1 MRSHLLLTGAL
12 SLGSLAS
19 MGCSIAATPDG
30 PDAAEQTAS
39 TATAI
44 VVVERTTGPGDA
56 VRADAVIARFVR
68 VRGHEEA
75 RTVDEQ
81 ALRIAGVSSP
91 DRDLPAL
98 GTCSTGDAQVHAA
111 VQPRSVDLLDVGVLT
126 LGDRDVTAE
135 QARAK
140 NTVLLPRT
148 MFDPTDGVSGVIYS
162 ARSTDSFTPSS
173 RLQLRTSGG
182 PDLPE
187 GFLVNVASPR
197 EFSDVRVTSAPAS
210 ALDITW
216 DVSDAD
222 DARDLV
228 YVDVT
233 SATSHLVARCTTG
246 GTTAEQGHVVVPASL
261 LGTLEEGQLSVHRL
275 HRESFRSKGIEPGE
289 IRFDVARVVTF
300 HR

>member
-30 PDAAEQTAS
+30 PDAAESTAS
-39 TATAI
+39 TATAV
-44 VVVERTTGPGDA
+44 VVVERTTGPGDT

-68 VRGHEEA
+68 VHQG
-75 RTVDEQ
+75 TVDDQ
-81 ALRIAGVSSP
+81 ALRIAGASSP
-91 DRDLPAL
+91 DHDLPAL
-98 GTCSTGDAQVHAA
+98 GTCTTGETEVHAA
-111 VQPRSVDLLDVGVLT
+111 LQPRSVDLLDVGVLT
-126 LGDRDVTAE
+126 LGDHDVPAS
-135 QARAK
+135 AK

-162 ARSTDSFTPSS
+162 ARSTEAFTPSS

-197 EFSDVRVTSAPAS
+197 EVSDVRVAAVPPS
-210 ALDITW
+210 ALDVTW

-228 YVDVT
+228 YVDVM
-233 SATSHLVARCTTG
+233 SRLPNAASRLVARCTT
-246 GTTAEQGHVVVPASL
+246 ADQGHVVVPSAL
-261 LGTLEEGQLSVHRL
+261 LGSLEEGQLSVHRL

>member
-1 MRSHLLLTGAL
+1 MRCHLLLTGAL
-12 SLGSLAS
+12 SIGSLAS
-19 MGCSIAATPDG
+19 VGCSISATPDG
-30 PDAAEQTAS
+30 PDAAESTAS
-39 TATAI
+39 TATAV

-68 VRGHEEA
+68 VHQG
-75 RTVDEQ
+75 TVDDQ
-81 ALRIAGVSSP
+81 ALRIAGAAW
-91 DRDLPAL
+91 DLPAV
-98 GTCSTGDAQVHAA
+98 GTCSTGEAKAYA
-111 VQPRSVDLLDVGVLT
+111 SLTPRSVDLLDVGVLT
-126 LGDRDVTAE
+126 LGDRDVPASS
-135 QARAK
+135 K

-162 ARSTDSFTPSS
+162 ARSTESFTPSS

-197 EFSDVRVTSAPAS
+197 EVSDVRVTSAAS
-210 ALDITW
+210 ALDIAW
-216 DVSDAD
+216 DVTDAD

-228 YVDVT
+228 YVDVMSP
-233 SATSHLVARCTTG
+233 SARLVARCTT
-246 GTTAEQGHVVVPASL
+246 ADQGRLTVPAASL
-261 LGTLEEGQLSVHRL
+261 GALEEGQLSVHRL
-275 HRESFRSKGIEPGE
+275 HRESFRTKGIEPGE

>member
-19 MGCSIAATPDG
+19 TGCSIAATPDG
-30 PDAAEQTAS
+30 PDAAEQTSS

-44 VVVERTTGPGDA
+44 VVVERTTGPGDT

-68 VRGHEEA
+68 VRGHE
-75 RTVDEQ
+75 VDDQ
-81 ALRIAGVSSP
+81 ALRIAGISSP

-98 GTCSTGDAQVHAA
+98 GTCSTGETQVHATL
-111 VQPRSVDLLDVGVLT
+111 QPRSVDLLDVGVLT
-126 LGDRDVTAE
+126 LGDRDVPAE

-162 ARSTDSFTPSS
+162 ARSTESFTPSS

-197 EFSDVRVTSAPAS
+197 EVEAVRVTATPAS
-210 ALDITW
+210 ALDISW

-233 SATSHLVARCTTG
+233 SATAHLVARCTT
-246 GTTAEQGHVVVPASL
+246 ADQGHVVVPSSL
-261 LGTLEEGQLSVHRL
+261 LGSLEEGQLSVHRL

>member
-19 MGCSIAATPDG
+19 MGCSIASTPDG
-30 PDAAEQTAS
+30 PDAAESTAS
-39 TATAI
+39 TATAV
-44 VVVERTTGPGDA
+44 VVVERTTGPGDT

-68 VRGHEEA
+68 VHQG
-75 RTVDEQ
+75 TVDDQ
-81 ALRIAGVSSP
+81 ALRIAGASSP
-91 DRDLPAL
+91 DHDLPAL
-98 GTCSTGDAQVHAA
+98 GTCTTGETEVHAA
-111 VQPRSVDLLDVGVLT
+111 LQPRSVDLLDVGVLT
-126 LGDRDVTAE
+126 LGDRDVPAS
-135 QARAK
+135 AK

-148 MFDPTDGVSGVIYS
+148 MFDPTDGVSGVFYS
-162 ARSTDSFTPSS
+162 ARSTEAFTPSS

-197 EFSDVRVTSAPAS
+197 EVSDVRVAAAPSS
-210 ALDITW
+210 ALDVTW

-228 YVDVT
+228 YVDVM
-233 SATSHLVARCTTG
+233 SRLPNAASRLVARCTT
-246 GTTAEQGHVVVPASL
+246 ADQGHVVVPAAL
-261 LGTLEEGQLSVHRL
+261 LGSLEEGQLSVHRL

>member
-1 MRSHLLLTGAL
+1 MFMRSHFLLTGAL
-12 SLGSLAS
+12 SVGSLAS

-30 PDAAEQTAS
+30 PDAAESTAS
-39 TATAI
+39 TATAV
-44 VVVERTTGPGDA
+44 VVVERTTGPGDT

-68 VRGHEEA
+68 VHQG
-75 RTVDEQ
+75 TVDDQ
-81 ALRIAGVSSP
+81 ALRIAGAAW
-91 DRDLPAL
+91 DLPAI
-98 GTCSTGDAQVHAA
+98 GTCSTGEVQPHASLP
-111 VQPRSVDLLDVGVLT
+111 PRSVDLLDVGVLT
-126 LGDRDVTAE
+126 LGDRDVPAS
-135 QARAK
+135 AK

-162 ARSTDSFTPSS
+162 ARSTESFTPSS

-197 EFSDVRVTSAPAS
+197 EVTDVRVTSAAS
-210 ALDITW
+210 ALDIAW
-216 DVSDAD
+216 DVTDAD

-233 SATSHLVARCTTG
+233 SPSARLVARCTT
-246 GTTAEQGHVVVPASL
+246 ADQGHLTVPASS
-261 LGTLEEGQLSVHRL
+261 LGALEEGQLAVHRL
-275 HRESFRSKGIEPGE
+275 HRESFRTKGIEPGE

-300 HR
+300 RR